1 MQSLDT
7 PTRRAFTTQPCTRSL
22 TNFTSVYSMSQAD
35 AKTLKAT
42 IVKYI
47 SQCEGM
53 LADSPD
59 EMIVA
64 VNLDFFEA

>member
-1 MQSLDT
+1 
-7 PTRRAFTTQPCTRSL
+7 
-22 TNFTSVYSMSQAD
+22 MSQAD